1 MYVYHIPRKSVL
13 SSIVEPPP
21 FLPSPWGKGKKAS
34 GTPPADPSPGG
45 PLYRALPLTFLGSQQ
60 PGQVL
65 GMGLGAASAS
75 PIHDPLMTHQ
85 FCFPAPPAQCLSSC
99 SRRVLMSVLA
109 PKLGGRGR
117 DSVGL
122 LFPFS
127 LPQVQLV
134 SEVELN
140 ALRCKYAFCG
150 WH

>member
-1 MYVYHIPRKSVL
+1 MYFTTIKNLLVKYMFIIYPGNL
-13 SSIVEPPP
+13 SSHLLCNHLPFSHPPE
-21 FLPSPWGKGKKAS
+21 GEGKKPS
-34 GTPPADPSPGG
+34 GTPPAGPCPGG
-45 PLYRALPLTFLGSQQ
+45 PLYRALPLTFLQSQQ

-65 GMGLGAASAS
+65 GLGLGAASAS

-85 FCFPAPPAQCLSSC
+85 FCFPAPPAQCLSRC

-117 DSVGL
+117 DNVGL

-134 SEVELN
+134 SAV
-140 ALRCKYAFCG
+140 
-150 WH
+150 